1 VSEGSVFVR
10 GDGRVCAVYKDAKCK
25 TRYLYAKTKT
35 EVRRKL
41 RQALKNRDEGI
52 IPPSKM
58 TVGNLLDEW
67 LEDMRGDVS
76 HRTWLNREGFARLHL
91 KPTIGTKKLGTLTGD
106 DVRKLYR
113 QKLREGL
120 ASSTVKRIHE
130 LLKQALR
137 YAMRLNYIHANPT
150 ADVKPPTVKTR
161 EMEVL
166 TPEQVKR
173 LLATVRG
180 HRWECVVVL
189 GAVCGLRIGEA
200 LSLRYEDL
208 DLRAGTVRVRRTV
221 WRYNVYP
228 PKTPSSRRTL
238 KLPLIALEAL
248 RRHCET
254 NGNPENGWCA
264 SLLRTETPRHLKA
277 IGVGGG
283 SAHYRKRVCLSQLRF
298 ISCATVRRAC
308 C

>member
-1 VSEGSVFVR
+1 
-10 GDGRVCAVYKDAKCK
+10 
-25 TRYLYAKTKT
+25 
-35 EVRRKL
+35 
-41 RQALKNRDEGI
+41 
-52 IPPSKM
+52 
-58 TVGNLLDEW
+58 
-67 LEDMRGDVS
+67 
-76 HRTWLNREGFARLHL
+76 L
-91 KPTIGTKKLGTLTGD
+91 KPTVGAKKLGTLTGD

-130 LLKQALR
+130 LLKQGLR
-137 YAMRLNYIHANPT
+137 YAMRLKYIHANLL

-173 LLATVRG
+173 LLDTVRG

-189 GAVCGLRIGEA
+189 GAVCGLRIGET

-208 DLRAGTVRVRRTV
+208 DLQAGLVRVRRTV

-238 KLPLIALEAL
+238 KLPQIALDAL
-248 RRHCET
+248 TRLSENNDNPSEGWLFPSK
-254 NGNPENGWCA
+254 NGNPTAPGSFWCWGWKQMLRKAGLPEPLTYHQLRHGAA
-264 SLLRTETPRHLKA
+264 SLLLNQNVPVPVVSKYLGHSNP
-277 IGVGGG
+277 GVTMRVY
-283 SAHYRKRVCLSQLRF
+283 AHIIDGTSGMAADGMDEALG
-298 ISCATVRRAC
+298 
-308 C
+308 